1 MTQVLVIF
9 VIRTQRNPF
18 KSLSNHWL
26 TITSLMVVAI
36 AIALPYTSV
45 GRYFG
50 FIPLPLTFF
59 SILLAMGMIY
69 LVMVELVKRWF
80 YKRVG
85 L

>member
-1 MTQVLVIF
+1 
-9 VIRTQRNPF
+9 
-18 KSLSNHWL
+18 
-26 TITSLMVVAI
+26 MVVAI